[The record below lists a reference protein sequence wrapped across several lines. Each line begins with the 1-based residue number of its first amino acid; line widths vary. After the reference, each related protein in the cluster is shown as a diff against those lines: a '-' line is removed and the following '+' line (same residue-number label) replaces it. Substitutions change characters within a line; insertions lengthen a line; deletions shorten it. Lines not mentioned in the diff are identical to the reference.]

1 MILLDTDHFNVLQIG
16 KGTSYEMLAGRMDA
30 SADQH
35 FATTVV
41 TFEEHM
47 RGWLAGIR
55 RARDVAGEVR
65 PYDQLINLVSFFQAW
80 EILRFDE
87 NAAARFR
94 DLRQQRVRIGTM
106 DLKIASIALEQG
118 AILLSSNSKDFNE
131 VPGLRVEDWLH
142 SEK

>member
-1 MILLDTDHFNVLQIG
+1 MTILDTDHFNILQIG
-16 KGTSYEMLAGRMDA
+16 KGTSYDTLAAHMDA
-30 SADQH
+30 SPDLH

-55 RARDVAGEVR
+55 RARDVASQVR
-65 PYDQLINLVSFFQAW
+65 PYDQLINLVRFFQAW

-87 NAAARFR
+87 HAAERFR
-94 DLRQQRVRIGTM
+94 ELRRQRVRIGTL

-118 AILLSSNSKDFNE
+118 AILLSANAQDFNQ

-142 SEK
+142 